1 VKSPLLSDL
10 LSIGMQV
17 VLGGLNRTGYSE
29 VTTDLLMLGMQ
40 VALGILK
47 RTGYSEVTTAF

>member
-1 VKSPLLSDL
+1 
-10 LSIGMQV
+10 MQV

>member
-1 VKSPLLSDL
+1 MKSPLLSDL